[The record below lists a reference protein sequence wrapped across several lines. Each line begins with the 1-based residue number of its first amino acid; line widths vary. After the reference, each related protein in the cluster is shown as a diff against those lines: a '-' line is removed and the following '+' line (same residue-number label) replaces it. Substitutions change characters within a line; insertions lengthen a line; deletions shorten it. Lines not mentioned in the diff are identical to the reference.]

1 MNLTVKRAI
10 AAMLATLLIVCSFAS
25 CKKDDAGEEITRGT
39 DAIAA
44 PETTA
49 ATAAPTSDTTAT
61 TVAPATNNTTTTT
74 KKNTQGGSSTGGN
87 VNQIANQTGLA
98 TSFIGPLI
106 NALGY
111 NYDAKEGVFY
121 TELDSW
127 QRSGNYIKHY
137 DAVAPL
143 GNMTFL
149 TTKVDF
155 DYAGKNWRLQ
165 FWKGQYGPF
174 GGAEIGVY
182 YKTPGQTDEL
192 YFCADDD
199 HLMYMTYD
207 CYLTEQDYRSGNKF
221 FTRGWQKHW
230 WLTGFKVAN
239 VTPTDMVMSA
249 RIRTFDSTMRDAMET
264 GLVNAGFRKGDARS
278 QMDTYRKS
286 GFDFYILWHSAGETN
301 YNNNR

>member
-49 ATAAPTSDTTAT
+49 TTAAPTSDTTAT
-61 TVAPATNNTTTTT
+61 TAAPATSNTTTTT

-278 QMDTYRKS
+278 RMDTYRKS

>member
-278 QMDTYRKS
+278 RMDTYRKS

>member
-49 ATAAPTSDTTAT
+49 TTAAPTSDTDAT
-61 TVAPATNNTTTTT
+61 TVAPATSNTTTTT
-74 KKNTQGGSSTGGN
+74 KKNTQGGSSTGDN

-278 QMDTYRKS
+278 RMDTYRKS

>member
-49 ATAAPTSDTTAT
+49 TTAAPTSDTTAT
-61 TVAPATNNTTTTT
+61 TVAPATSNTTTTT

-278 QMDTYRKS
+278 RMDTYRKS

>member
-49 ATAAPTSDTTAT
+49 TTAAPTSDTTAT
-61 TVAPATNNTTTTT
+61 TAAPATSNTTTTT

>member
-10 AAMLATLLIVCSFAS
+10 AAMLATLLIVFSFAS
-25 CKKDDAGEEITRGT
+25 CKKDDAGEEITRGA

-49 ATAAPTSDTTAT
+49 TTAAPTSDTTAT
-61 TVAPATNNTTTTT
+61 TAAPATSNTTAAT
-74 KKNTQGGSSTGGN
+74 KKSNQGGGTGSAGGS
-87 VNQIANQTGLA
+87 VDQISNQTGLA

-155 DYAGKNWRLQ
+155 DYKGKNWRLQ
-165 FWKGQYGPF
+165 FWKG
-174 GGAEIGVY
+174 Y
-182 YKTPGQTDEL
+182 YKPPGQTDEL

-239 VTPTDMVMSA
+239 VIPTDMVMSA

-301 YNNNR
+301 YNNR